1 MDPEPALRQIALELE
16 RAGAPSY
23 KVQAF
28 RRAACVLAAL
38 PPGELARLS
47 PRAHTAR

>member
-28 RRAACVLAAL
+28 RRAPCVLAAL
-38 PPGELARLS
+38 PPGELAPLS